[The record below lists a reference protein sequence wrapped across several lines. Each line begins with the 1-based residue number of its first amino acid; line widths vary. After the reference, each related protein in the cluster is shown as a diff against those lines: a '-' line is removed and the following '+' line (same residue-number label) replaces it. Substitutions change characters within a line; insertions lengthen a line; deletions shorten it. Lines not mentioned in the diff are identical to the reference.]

1 MDPNKK
7 RQIVVSRQ
15 RERNV
20 INRGFNPPSIH
31 VASVEAQSKQQE
43 QIMQNIFSP
52 LKPHRQRE
60 IVKQWEN
67 ITGKS
72 VIFISFVSDPIGSNF
87 YSSRVPSLLS
97 KLVDL
102 GYDYIIRQYPSD
114 RHYFQNCCFKP
125 VFIKEIMEKYDK
137 NLVWIDGDTNLKKSL
152 DLFTLDQDYDVGLVS
167 YTHDISS
174 FVASPIFFRNT
185 PQSKALIESWESHCT
200 SQIENGICELD
211 HDAIKHSI
219 IPQFRSSLRIK
230 LNNKDYHNG
239 EVLENVNSDVP
250 EKRRVLQEMVP
261 INARRPFNLTNKDF
275 IIV

>member
-1 MDPNKK
+1 MDHNQK
-7 RQIVVSRQ
+7 RRILISLQKQ
-15 RERNV
+15 RNT
-20 INRGFNPPSIH
+20 INRGSNIPIPSP
-31 VASVEAQSKQQE
+31 EAK
-43 QIMQNIFSP
+43 QNIQVPNTENLFSP
-52 LKPHRQRE
+52 LKNSKNRE
-60 IVKQWEN
+60 PIKQWEN

-72 VIFISFVSDPIGSNF
+72 VIFITFVSDPIGSNF
-87 YSSRVPSLLS
+87 YSARIPSLLS

-102 GYDYIIRQYPSD
+102 GYDYIVRQYPSD

-152 DLFTLDQDYDVGLVS
+152 DLFTIDHDYDVGLVS

-185 PQSKALIESWESHCT
+185 EQSKALIESWEAHCT
-200 SQIENGICELD
+200 SKIESGICELD

-219 IPQFRSSLRIK
+219 IPQFKESLRIK
-230 LNNKDYHNG
+230 LNNNDYHRG

-250 EKRRVLQEMVP
+250 EKRRVLEAMVP
-261 INARRPFNLTNKDF
+261 INSIRPFTLTNKDF

>member
-1 MDPNKK
+1 MNPNRR

-20 INRGFNPPSIH
+20 IDRGSPRPMPPI
-31 VASVEAQSKQQE
+31 ETQSKQQE

-60 IVKQWEN
+60 VVKQWEN
-67 ITGKS
+67 VTGKS
-72 VIFISFVSDPIGSNF
+72 VIFITFVSDPIGSNF

-102 GYDYIIRQYPSD
+102 GYDYIVRQYPSD

-200 SQIENGICELD
+200 SKIENGVCELD

-230 LNNKDYHNG
+230 LSNNDYHNG

>member
-1 MDPNKK
+1 MNPNRR

-20 INRGFNPPSIH
+20 IDGGSPRPMPPI
-31 VASVEAQSKQQE
+31 ETQSKQQK
-43 QIMQNIFSP
+43 QMMQNIFSP

-67 ITGKS
+67 VTGKS
-72 VIFISFVSDPIGSNF
+72 VIFITFVSDPIGSNF

-102 GYDYIIRQYPSD
+102 GYDYIVRQYPSD

-137 NLVWIDGDTNLKKSL
+137 NLVWIDGDTTLKKSL

-200 SQIENGICELD
+200 SKIENGICELD

-230 LNNKDYHNG
+230 LSNNDYHNG